1 MHAIK
6 LCAVGA
12 LYHLMQCGF
21 ATTAQAQPATL
32 TLACKGTAT
41 EYLANLTTEEPQPI
55 SMGIIVNL
63 ADHTVQGF
71 PWPFDLHPLEIG
83 YVNDTTV
90 RFGGKEEGEVLS
102 NISGSINRVTGDV
115 EATWSFID
123 QKAGKIEPHI
133 TYSLQCRPA
142 QRMF

>member
-1 MHAIK
+1 
-6 LCAVGA
+6 
-12 LYHLMQCGF
+12 
-21 ATTAQAQPATL
+21 
-32 TLACKGTAT
+32 
-41 EYLANLTTEEPQPI
+41 
-55 SMGIIVNL
+55 MGIIVNL